1 MLPNGLLKL
10 LLLLTCTLIAL
21 PALSA
26 TSLSASATAQLVVVD
41 HKDSDQSDIVAGISC
56 TSASIFKDHRQR
68 AQWVPDGVVPSAEDP
83 IRLQAEANAV
93 ASRIMPGPYS
103 SPQRASRAASWK
115 NTNLLYQQLSIAG

>member
-1 MLPNGLLKL
+1 MLQNGILRL

-26 TSLSASATAQLVVVD
+26 TSLSASAAAQLIVVD
-41 HKDSDQSDIVAGISC
+41 HKDSDQSDIVAGIPC
-56 TSASIFKDHRQR
+56 NSASIFKDHRQR
-68 AQWVPDGVVPSAEDP
+68 AQWVPDGVVPPAEDP

-93 ASRIMPGPYS
+93 ARWIMPGPYS
-103 SPQRASRAASWK
+103 SPPRASRAASWK

>member
-1 MLPNGLLKL
+1 MLPNGILRL
-10 LLLLTCTLIAL
+10 LLLLACTIIAL

-26 TSLSASATAQLVVVD
+26 TSLSASAKAQLIIVD

-68 AQWVPDGVVPSAEDP
+68 AQWVPDGVVPPAEDP

-93 ASRIMPGPYS
+93 ARHVPGPYS
-103 SPQRASRAASWK
+103 SPLLASRTASWK

>member
-10 LLLLTCTLIAL
+10 LLLLACTLIAL

-26 TSLSASATAQLVVVD
+26 TSLSASATAQLIVVD

-56 TSASIFKDHRQR
+56 NSASIFKDHRQR
-68 AQWVPDGVVPSAEDP
+68 AQWVSDGVVPPTEEP
-83 IRLQAEANAV
+83 IRVLAEANVV
-93 ASRIMPGPYS
+93 ARWIMPGPYS
-103 SPQRASRAASWK
+103 SPPLASRAASWK